1 MFIATH
7 SAIRTIDHLGEL
19 LRQEDINGSNNNPLS
34 FLRFHRTKCS
44 KLITH
49 VIAPAYLTELVEDV
63 GQNPYSI
70 ILDESTDISTH
81 KYMAF
86 CICYYSFS
94 QSNIVTDFLEF
105 VEIDKATANIFKNI
119 FIHFLEQSKLNI
131 KNLIGIGTDGASNL
145 CGKTIRCL
153 HF

>member
-7 SAIRTIDHLGEL
+7 SAFRTIDHLGEL
-19 LRQEDINGSNNNPLS
+19 LRQKDINGSNNNPLS
-34 FLRFHRTKCS
+34 FLRLHQTKCT

-63 GQNPYSI
+63 GQNAYSI

-86 CICYYSFS
+86 CIRYYSFS
-94 QSNIVTDFLEF
+94 QSDMVTDFLGF
-105 VEIDKATANIFKNI
+105 VEIDK
-119 FIHFLEQSKLNI
+119 L
-131 KNLIGIGTDGASNL
+131 D
-145 CGKTIRCL
+145 
-153 HF
+153 